1 MEDLNKLAIEI
12 EAEKKSLNEV
22 VETIGIFV
30 NRYKDLKELLN
41 GFVETNKYDLSDDFA
56 KIKNTTKEISDNLDN
71 VKKSLSTLKLDFTPT
86 ILNVITD
93 KNYNVKNPPLLV
105 INDNVISEGKVLTER
120 EISKYIKEYAI

>member
-1 MEDLNKLAIEI
+1 MNIKI
-12 EAEKKSLNEV
+12 V
-22 VETIGIFV
+22 G
-30 NRYKDLKELLN
+30 
-41 GFVETNKYDLSDDFA
+41 TNSSN
-56 KIKNTTKEISDNLDN
+56 KIKLIKN

-105 INDNVISEGKVLTER
+105 INDDVISEGKVLTER